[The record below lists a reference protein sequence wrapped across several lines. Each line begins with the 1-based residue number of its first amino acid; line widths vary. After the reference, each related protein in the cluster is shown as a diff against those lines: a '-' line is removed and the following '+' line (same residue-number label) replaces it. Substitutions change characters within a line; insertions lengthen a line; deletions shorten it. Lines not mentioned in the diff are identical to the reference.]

1 MKELDYTIVGNV
13 DQFWIFLA
21 NAVFAWP
28 GPGFVTLPS
37 FCMASGPPKL
47 FCPSSRWCWIL
58 SRLDVSPHSQQK
70 ISWTSNLEVHIF
82 EQVHSYK
89 SGVWKELIETFSS
102 WLLGSSHN
110 GFRPVEEAPSDS
122 NLETSGGLQ
131 GSDWLESITERKELE
146 VYVCVFGFIGRSNVQ
161 VFAMWKVY
169 TTMSS
174 RISILE
180 ILERIEVLE
189 LIAVFLWR
197 VCGAHWGW
205 RLWKLYV
212 FRNFRV

>member
-1 MKELDYTIVGNV
+1 MTWSWFCDPTLLLHGFRPSE
-13 DQFWIFLA
+13 
-21 NAVFAWP
+21 AV
-28 GPGFVTLPS
+28 
-37 FCMASGPPKL
+37 
-47 FCPSSRWCWIL
+47 L
-58 SRLDVSPHSQQK
+58 SKQPLVLNTVKAGRITTQSAEF
-70 ISWTSNLEVHIF
+70 SWTSNLELHIF

-89 SGVWKELIETFSS
+89 SGVWKELIERFSS